1 MPKGANTADAAQNK
15 ASGVPEACGSWV
27 QTSSPD
33 PKGNLLVGAGDGV
46 RIGDGKKPCYQA
58 GDGCHVSFDLGS
70 SIPFLDWLLLSY
82 ALKSIKGDLTD

>member
-1 MPKGANTADAAQNK
+1 MTGEEQLDFYAVPKGANTADAAQNK

-33 PKGNLLVGAGDGV
+33 AKGDLLVGAGNDV

-58 GDGCHVSFDLGS
+58 GDGAYVSS
-70 SIPFLDWLLLSY
+70 SCFSLPLFPL
-82 ALKSIKGDLTD
+82 

>member
-33 PKGNLLVGAGDGV
+33 AKGDLLVGAGDDV

-58 GDGCHVSFDLGS
+58 GDGAYVSFLFVFS
-70 SIPFLDWLLLSY
+70 SLPYFSFSLLLRSRVFE
-82 ALKSIKGDLTD
+82 AA